1 MDLPL
6 NAQKLAEVLASLP
19 GIGPKQA
26 NRLSVYLSGYN
37 RSVAERLV
45 KQINSALETIKVC
58 EQCGNLAEE
67 ELCKICQN
75 PTRDKDQILVVENVL
90 DLLAMESAGVYQGI
104 YCVLGKL
111 LSPLNGVLIENIQ
124 AEYLMRRQNAPR
136 EIIFALPASVEG
148 EMTAGYIEQQLKEKF
163 DTDIKFSRLARGISR
178 GVSMEY
184 TDPDTLTAAFSNRS

>member
-26 NRLSVYLSGYN
+26 NRLVVYLSGYS
-37 RSVAERLV
+37 RPVAERLV
-45 KQINSALETIKVC
+45 KQINSALETIRVC

-75 PTRDKDQILVVENVL
+75 PARDKDQILVVENVL
-90 DLLAMESAGVYQGI
+90 DLLAMETAGVYQGV

-124 AEYLMRRQNAPR
+124 ADYLLRRESAPK
-136 EIIFALPASVEG
+136 EVVFALPASVEG
-148 EMTAGYIEQQLKEKF
+148 EMTAGYIEQQLKDKYGDE
-163 DTDIKFSRLARGISR
+163 IKFSRLARGISR